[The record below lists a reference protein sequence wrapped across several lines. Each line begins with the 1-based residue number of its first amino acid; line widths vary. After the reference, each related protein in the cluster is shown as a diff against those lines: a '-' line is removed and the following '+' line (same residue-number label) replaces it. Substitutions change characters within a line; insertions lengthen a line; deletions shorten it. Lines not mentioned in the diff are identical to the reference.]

1 MYFTRRLHVALP
13 GTDLF
18 CPALKLRI
26 VSFVP
31 WNNNVEIMHIAI
43 QNQSEKVQNL
53 TPYAAIPIY
62 GRSADNLRD
71 HRNVTSM
78 LHRIENRSKRNH
90 SLPYHVLR

>member
-1 MYFTRRLHVALP
+1 
-13 GTDLF
+13 
-18 CPALKLRI
+18 
-26 VSFVP
+26 
-31 WNNNVEIMHIAI
+31 MHIAI

-78 LHRIENRSKRNH
+78 LHRIETEANGITVCPTMSFDERGHRKNH
-90 SLPYHVLR
+90 TVYYVYGFSSLGQSRKDFIPL